1 MFEIRRYTEADKAA
15 WDAFVA
21 ESKNGTFLFF
31 RDYMDYHSD
40 RFNDHSLMI
49 FLDGC
54 LYALLPANEANGTLY
69 SHQGLTYGGLVMS
82 QRCKAAQVRDIFIQL
97 NGYLSQQG
105 IVHVVYKH
113 VPWVYASLPS
123 EEDLFALANVCHAS
137 LRSRDVASVVMLD
150 RRLKF
155 STLRKRGVRKA
166 QSAGL
171 RIQESDDFSV
181 FWQLLEA
188 NLWQKFQAKPVH
200 TLSEISLLKSRF
212 PENIRLFE
220 VRQGDELLGGTVL
233 YMDSQVV
240 KTQYI
245 SANEK
250 GRKMGSLDGLFAH
263 LLDYYEGK
271 GVRFFDFGTSNLSQN
286 DDLNDPLIFQKEGF
300 GGRAVCYDT
309 YEWDV

>member
-1 MFEIRRYTEADKAA
+1 MFEIQRYTEADKAA
-15 WDAFVA
+15 WNAFVA

-40 RFNDHSLMI
+40 RFCDHSLMM

-97 NGYLSQQG
+97 NGYISRQG
-105 IVHVVYKH
+105 IAHVVYKH
-113 VPWVYASLPS
+113 IPWVYASLPS

-137 LRSRDVASVVMLD
+137 LRARDVASVVMLE

-155 STLRKRGVRKA
+155 STLRRRGVKKA
-166 QSAGL
+166 HSAGL
-171 RIQESDDFSV
+171 RIQESDVFSA

-212 PENIRLFE
+212 PEKIRLFE
-220 VRQGDELLGGTVL
+220 VRQCDELLGGAVL
-233 YMDSQVV
+233 YMESQVV

-250 GRKMGSLDGLFAH
+250 GRKMGALDGLFAY
-263 LLDYYEGK
+263 LLDYFEGK
-271 GVRFFDFGTSNLSQN
+271 GVRFLDFGTSNLAQN
-286 DDLNDPLIFQKEGF
+286 NDLNIPLIFQKEGF

-309 YEWDV
+309 YEWEV